1 MTHLPQKMATNN
13 FDIERLSSSHQQLFE
28 SQEGMIK
35 SVESYTTSILHRYPS
50 ITIDAPIDCV
60 TNEDFIGL
68 KVKVAELQTELGVER
83 NRSNKKE
90 AIVVSLLEE
99 NHASKHFISDLQD
112 EVSQLKRDSDEMVS
126 HLMSLICELNRLKEC
141 PKISDARTDLS
152 ISMRL
157 CNPIAKVI
165 SALAEERHKENEGL
179 EGAQTKHRLHRR
191 SMPITEDVV
200 VIISKVSLL
209 KKHSSSP
216 DLKVDAAMASPP
228 TPAFRNML
236 RRFNYSLLSRHLPS
250 DASSTIIMAN
260 EQSGTKCHSTSFRF
274 AVPFLSFSPNEEML
288 ISQPK
293 MVNEQSGTKW
303 HSTNFS
309 FAVPFLSCSPNE
321 NMLISQPKSQK
332 KSRPHSYVDDD
343 LDGSQAYL
351 TSQNTVVFPGDESNH
366 DTVDMLG
373 SYPRRRTA

>member
-83 NRSNKKE
+83 FKSNRKE
-90 AIVVSLLEE
+90 AIVVSLLE
-99 NHASKHFISDLQD
+99 ASEHVISDLQG
-112 EVSQLKRDSDEMVS
+112 EVSQLKGDSDEMES
-126 HLMSLICELNRLKEC
+126 RLMLLICELERLKEC
-141 PKISDARTDLS
+141 PKTSDIKTDLR
-152 ISMRL
+152 ISSRL
-157 CNPIAKVI
+157 RNQIVKVI

-236 RRFNYSLLSRHLPS
+236 RRFNSSKLLSRLPS
-250 DASSTIIMAN
+250 DGSTKSMTS
-260 EQSGTKCHSTSFRF
+260 EQSGTRCRSTSF
-274 AVPFLSFSPNEEML
+274 
-288 ISQPK
+288 
-293 MVNEQSGTKW
+293 GCT
-303 HSTNFS
+303 
-309 FAVPFLSCSPNE
+309 VPFLSCSPNE

-366 DTVDMLG
+366 DTVDVLG

>member
-83 NRSNKKE
+83 FKSNRKE
-90 AIVVSLLEE
+90 AIVVSLLE
-99 NHASKHFISDLQD
+99 ASEHVISDLQG
-112 EVSQLKRDSDEMVS
+112 EVSQLKGDSDEMES
-126 HLMSLICELNRLKEC
+126 RLMLLICELERLKEC
-141 PKISDARTDLS
+141 PKTSDIKTDLR
-152 ISMRL
+152 ISSRL
-157 CNPIAKVI
+157 RNQIVKVI
-165 SALAEERHKENEGL
+165 SALAEEENEENEGW
-179 EGAQTKHRLHRR
+179 EGAQTNYRPPRR
-191 SMPITEDVV
+191 SAMSAPEDVEDN
-200 VIISKVSLL
+200 SNNVSLH
-209 KKHSSSP
+209 KRYSSSP
-216 DLKVDAAMASPP
+216 DLKVDAAMVTPP
-228 TPAFRNML
+228 APAFRNML
-236 RRFNYSLLSRHLPS
+236 RRFNSSKLLSRLPS
-250 DASSTIIMAN
+250 DGSTKSMTS
-260 EQSGTKCHSTSFRF
+260 EQSGTRCRSTSF
-274 AVPFLSFSPNEEML
+274 
-288 ISQPK
+288 
-293 MVNEQSGTKW
+293 GCT
-303 HSTNFS
+303 
-309 FAVPFLSCSPNE
+309 VPFLSCSPNE

-366 DTVDMLG
+366 DTVDVLG

>member
-83 NRSNKKE
+83 FKSNRKE
-90 AIVVSLLEE
+90 AIVVSLLE
-99 NHASKHFISDLQD
+99 ASEHVISDLQG
-112 EVSQLKRDSDEMVS
+112 EVSQLKGDSDEMES
-126 HLMSLICELNRLKEC
+126 RLMLLICELERLKEC
-141 PKISDARTDLS
+141 PKTSDIKTDLR
-152 ISMRL
+152 ISSRL
-157 CNPIAKVI
+157 RNQIVKVI

>member
-83 NRSNKKE
+83 FKSNRKE
-90 AIVVSLLEE
+90 AIVVSLLE
-99 NHASKHFISDLQD
+99 ASEHVISDLQG
-112 EVSQLKRDSDEMVS
+112 EVSQLKGDSDEMES
-126 HLMSLICELNRLKEC
+126 RLMLLICELERLKEC
-141 PKISDARTDLS
+141 PKTSDIKTDLR
-152 ISMRL
+152 ISSRL
-157 CNPIAKVI
+157 RNQIVKVI

-366 DTVDMLG
+366 DTVDVLG

>member
-1 MTHLPQKMATNN
+1 MATNN

-83 NRSNKKE
+83 FKSNRKE
-90 AIVVSLLEE
+90 AIVVSLLE
-99 NHASKHFISDLQD
+99 ASEHVISDLQG
-112 EVSQLKRDSDEMVS
+112 EVSQLKGDSDEMES
-126 HLMSLICELNRLKEC
+126 RLMLLICELERLKEC
-141 PKISDARTDLS
+141 PKTSDIKTDLR
-152 ISMRL
+152 ISSRL
-157 CNPIAKVI
+157 RNQIVKVI

-366 DTVDMLG
+366 DTVDVLG

>member
-35 SVESYTTSILHRYPS
+35 SVVSYTASSFRRYPS
-50 ITIDAPIDCV
+50 IAIDAPIDGV

-68 KVKVAELQTELGVER
+68 KMKVAELQTELGVER

-165 SALAEERHKENEGL
+165 SALAEEENEENEGW
-179 EGAQTKHRLHRR
+179 EGAQTNYRPPRR
-191 SMPITEDVV
+191 SAMSAPEDVEDN
-200 VIISKVSLL
+200 SNNVSLH
-209 KKHSSSP
+209 KRYSSSP
-216 DLKVDAAMASPP
+216 DLKVDAAMVTPP
-228 TPAFRNML
+228 APAFRNML
-236 RRFNYSLLSRHLPS
+236 RRFNSSKLLSRLPS
-250 DASSTIIMAN
+250 DGSTKSMTS
-260 EQSGTKCHSTSFRF
+260 EQSGTRCRSTSF
-274 AVPFLSFSPNEEML
+274 
-288 ISQPK
+288 
-293 MVNEQSGTKW
+293 GCT
-303 HSTNFS
+303 
-309 FAVPFLSCSPNE
+309 VPFLSCSPSE
-321 NMLISQPKSQK
+321 KVIISQPKSQR
-332 KSRPHSYVDDD
+332 RPRCRSYVDDD
-343 LDGSQAYL
+343 LDGSQRYL
-351 TSQNTVVFPGDESNH
+351 NEQNTVAFPGDEPKD
-366 DTVDMLG
+366 DTMDVFRPLG
-373 SYPRRRTA
+373 KRRSLSF